1 MVKKTN
7 KWGSALW
14 ALVATLGTQL
24 PAAQSAESNTVAAPV
39 APVAPVAGGTLPLTC
54 QAAGIKGSSVI
65 MRIQLTDDAFKRVVF
80 DHPQHEGTMPAGVI
94 GQSMVCTCVDAAGT
108 INDGVKLLRGSG
120 SPQLD
125 AEAVEIS
132 KNLEYPAGHPGCMH
146 QTINFTAP

>member
-1 MVKKTN
+1 MVKKTD
-7 KWGSALW
+7 KWGSAFW

-24 PAAQSAESNTVAAPV
+24 PAARSAESSTVAASA
-39 APVAPVAGGTLPLTC
+39 APAAGVTLPLTC
-54 QAAGIKGSSVI
+54 EAAGVKGSSVI
-65 MRIQLTDDAFKRVVF
+65 MKVQLTDDAFKRVVF
-80 DHPQHEGTMPAGVI
+80 DHTQHEGTMPAGVI
-94 GQSMVCTCVDAAGT
+94 GQSMVCTCVDAAGN

>member
-1 MVKKTN
+1 MITKTKK
-7 KWGSALW
+7 GAMALW
-14 ALVATLGTQL
+14 ALVATLS
-24 PAAQSAESNTVAAPV
+24 AQPHTARSAESNTAAAPV
-39 APVAPVAGGTLPLTC
+39 PGGTLPQTC
-54 QAAGIKGSSVI
+54 EAAGIKGSSVT

-94 GQSMVCTCVDAAGT
+94 GQSMVCTCVDATGN

-146 QTINFTAP
+146 QTINFAAP